1 MKKSIGLLSAL
12 VVSTTF
18 IVNCQKAPDKRR
30 VRPSGGS
37 GAQTDVVGEKAK
49 LPTKVCSKDL
59 MTEFTSF
66 SALYKKVTA
75 AKVSEQSTAEE
86 LKAMQADLVTALD
99 KCDKLIPQFTALGE
113 SENFGCLKDG
123 GVKSEENSLTK
134 AQVTQ
139 WCNYA
144 GVILERDHNHPNAY
158 STAAKDAKK
167 AEANIKE
174 IEAKFLGKDF
184 KVSDEVINMMYE
196 GRTNLASFLANG
208 EIQTDKSQAMTASQ
222 TVCTAIG
229 TGIAQDQVLK
239 SPTLEF
245 IKFEKAE
252 KSAFKDIGVEYNEK
266 ATLVSFTLKEIQEEN
281 NESNEPTTTAGALL
295 CLNLPFEKLTAAQL
309 ETAFGKAITLAPT
322 KVTTEV
328 TGGTTEAAVVSTPA
342 ASSASAT
349 TSSTTHASDK
359 LAASKPEGSPQLKLL
374 DEAVAQSTDKA
385 TKETEQKA
393 ADEKAAQEKAAADKK
408 AADEKAA
415 KEEKAKEEA
424 AAKEEKQAAAPV
436 ASATVTVAPAQAASS
451 PVQVEEKV
459 VETEFTA
466 LKEKA
471 ARLEQEAKDAEAEVK
486 KLEAEKAKAEDIAQA
501 KTKARITRES
511 ANAAMKELNSAAK
524 AAGFTKYI

>member
-75 AKVSEQSTAEE
+75 AKVSEHSTAEE

-174 IEAKFLGKDF
+174 IESKFLGKDF
-184 KVSDEVINMMYE
+184 KVSEEALHMMYE
-196 GRTNLASFLANG
+196 GRTNLASFLAAG
-208 EIQTDKSQAMTASQ
+208 EVQTDKSQAMTASQ

-229 TGIAQDQVLK
+229 TGIAQDQVLTA
-239 SPTLEF
+239 PVLEF

-252 KSAFKDIGVEYNEK
+252 KSAFKDIGVEYNDK
-266 ATLVSFTLKEIQEEN
+266 ATLISFTLSQAQEEN
-281 NESNEPTTTAGALL
+281 NENSESTTTTGALL

-328 TGGTTEAAVVSTPA
+328 TGGASEAAVVSTPA

-349 TSSTTHASDK
+349 AKTTDN
-359 LAASKPEGSPQLKLL
+359 LAAAQPEGSPQQAQL
-374 DEAVAQSTDKA
+374 EAAMAPTAK
-385 TKETEQKA
+385 KETEQKA

-451 PVQVEEKV
+451 PAVAEEKV